1 MEIVDQHENN
11 KFIKFKYLEASP
23 VITVLGFETS

>member
-11 KFIKFKYLEASP
+11 KFIILKYLEASP
-23 VITVLGFETS
+23 EIAVLVFET